1 MLSVPTGSTTVLQR
15 SGGRLRRIR
24 TYQLR
29 FPPVETHAGARRSN
43 GHPDVAQEEAG
54 RGSCLSGRW
63 TSPSDG
69 TSLFSV
75 IRP

>member
-54 RGSCLSGRW
+54 RGS
-63 TSPSDG
+63 
-69 TSLFSV
+69 
-75 IRP
+75 